1 MNSWFRD
8 RDNGV
13 LSNGI
18 YLVLRAGDKDFVRVN
33 GHWCYRLNRNG
44 RISNGG
50 WGVIPT
56 RIVIYKASIKAY
68 YEQVTSN

>member
-18 YLVLRAGDKDFVRVN
+18 YLLLRNDEKYFVRVEGN
-33 GHWCYRLNRNG
+33 WCYRLNRNG